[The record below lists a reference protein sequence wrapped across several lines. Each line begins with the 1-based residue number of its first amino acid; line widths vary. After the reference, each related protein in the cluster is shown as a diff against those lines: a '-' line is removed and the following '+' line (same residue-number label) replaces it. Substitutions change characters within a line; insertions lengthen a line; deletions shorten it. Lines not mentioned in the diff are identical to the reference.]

1 MGRRDRGRPPAGLL
15 RRPADD
21 AAVAPVR
28 RAARRP
34 LRPDRHVRG
43 SGHGRHR
50 DLGEPELGR
59 GGEVTAAVFENE
71 VVTGAKVRFLPLP
84 GLSGEFALIT
94 LDNGHDHTRPSTFG
108 PGGLASL
115 DAALDEIGDHSP
127 APVAIAVTGK
137 PFIFAVGADLSGV
150 PSVTDAATAR
160 EIAETGHRVFRRL
173 KDSAIPTFAFVNGV
187 ALGGGLELA
196 LHCQFR
202 TISAGAMVAFPEVFL
217 GLVPGW
223 GGTQLL
229 PNLIG
234 IDPAVTV
241 IVENAQAQNK
251 MTPAPK
257 AAKLGIAD
265 AVLEPADF
273 LERSLEWA
281 VGVLSGSMTVARPD
295 VDTAAWDDAIARAR
309 QIVAARTRNASPGAV
324 RAVELLDLARNG
336 VAGEAFTAG
345 TAAEDDALTDLLM
358 SDPLRASLYSFDLVN
373 KRAKRPAGAPD
384 TSLARTVG
392 KVGVVG
398 AGLMA
403 SQLAMLFVRQ
413 LKVPVVLTDIDQAR
427 GDKGGAYV
435 HGELDKLAARG
446 RLNQDKLNQLKGLV
460 TGSLSKDVFAD
471 ADLVIEAVFE
481 EMSVKQQVF
490 AEVGAVVSPECVLA
504 TNTSALSVTAMAS
517 ELEHPERVVGLH
529 FFNPVAVLPLLEVV
543 RAEQTDDATLAT
555 AFAVGKALKKSCVLV
570 ADAPAFVVNRLLTR
584 FLGEVTA
591 SVEQGTPVA
600 VADRALDPLGLPM
613 TPFELLTLVGPP
625 VALHVAERM
634 HEAFPDRF
642 AVGEGL
648 KRMVEL
654 GKTSVY
660 SEPGV
665 VDPELAGIDA
675 GDSPLTEEQVRAD
688 AVNAL
693 AQEIRLMLDEGVVQA
708 VQDIDLCMI
717 LGAGWPFWLGGISP
731 YLDRAGVSTA
741 VIGKRFLPQGIAGL
755 PA

>member
-1 MGRRDRGRPPAGLL
+1 M
-15 RRPADD
+15 
-21 AAVAPVR
+21 
-28 RAARRP
+28 
-34 LRPDRHVRG
+34 
-43 SGHGRHR
+43 
-50 DLGEPELGR
+50 
-59 GGEVTAAVFENE
+59 TAVFDNE
-71 VVTGAKVRFLPLP
+71 VVTAARVRYLRVP
-84 GLSGEFALIT
+84 GLAGEIALVT

-115 DAALDEIGDHSP
+115 DAALDEIAAHTP
-127 APVAIAVTGK
+127 APAAIAVTGK
-137 PFIFAVGADLSGV
+137 PFVFAVGADLSGV
-150 PSVTDAATAR
+150 PAIASAADAR

-173 KDSAIPTFAFVNGV
+173 KDSAIPTFAFVNGA

-196 LHCQFR
+196 LHCHHR
-202 TISAGAMVAFPEVFL
+202 TIATTAVVAFPEAFL

-241 IVENAQAQNK
+241 IVENALAQNK
-251 MTPAPK
+251 LTPGPK

-265 AVLEPADF
+265 ALFEPADF

-281 VGVLSGSMTVARPD
+281 VGVLTGDGTVSRPE
-295 VDTAAWDDAIARAR
+295 VDRSAWDDGIARAR
-309 QIVAARTRNASPGAV
+309 AIVAGRTRNASPGAL
-324 RAVELLDLARNG
+324 RTVELLDLARSG
-336 VAGEAFTAG
+336 VDGEAFTAG
-345 TAAEDDALTDLLM
+345 TAAEDEALTELLM
-358 SDPLRASLYSFDLVN
+358 SDELRASLYSFDLVN

-384 TSLARTVG
+384 RKLARKVT

-403 SQLAMLFVRQ
+403 SQLALLFVRR
-413 LKVPVVLTDIDQAR
+413 LEVPVVLTDIDQAR
-427 GDKGGAYV
+427 VDKGVGYV
-435 HGELDKLAARG
+435 RTQLEGLAARG
-446 RLNQDKLNQLKGLV
+446 RLSSDRLNRLTGLV
-460 TGSLSKDVFAD
+460 TGALDKTAFAD

-490 AEVGAVVSPECVLA
+490 AEVEAVVSPECVLA
-504 TNTSALSVTAMAS
+504 TNTSALSVSEMAS
-517 ELEHPERVVGLH
+517 KLEHPERVVGLH

-555 AFAVGKALKKSCVLV
+555 AFAVGKALQKSCVLV

-642 AVGEGL
+642 TVGAGL
-648 KRMVEL
+648 RRMVEL
-654 GKTSVY
+654 GKSSVY
-660 SEPGV
+660 SGPGV
-665 VDPELAGIDA
+665 VDPELEGIDA
-675 GDSPLTEEQVRAD
+675 GDSPLTEQQVCERA
-688 AVNAL
+688 VEAL

-717 LGAGWPFWLGGISP
+717 LGAGWPFWLGGISAH
-731 YLDRAGVSTA
+731 LDRAGVSEKVT
-741 VIGKRFLPQGIAGL
+741 GSRFLPRGVASL

>member
-1 MGRRDRGRPPAGLL
+1 M
-15 RRPADD
+15 
-21 AAVAPVR
+21 
-28 RAARRP
+28 
-34 LRPDRHVRG
+34 
-43 SGHGRHR
+43 
-50 DLGEPELGR
+50 
-59 GGEVTAAVFENE
+59 TTAVFEDE
-71 VVTGAKVRFLPLP
+71 VVTAAKVRFLSLP

-115 DAALDEIGDHSP
+115 DAALDEIAARSP
-127 APVAIAVTGK
+127 APLAIGVTGK

-150 PSVTDAATAR
+150 PSVTDAGTAR
-160 EIAETGHRVFRRL
+160 EIAGTGHRVFRRL
-173 KDSAIPTFAFVNGV
+173 KDSSIPTFSFVNGV

-196 LHCQFR
+196 LHCRYR
-202 TISAGAMVAFPEVFL
+202 TIASTAMVAFPEVFL

-241 IVENAQAQNK
+241 VVENALAQNK

-257 AAKLGIAD
+257 AAELGIAD

-281 VGVLSGSMTVARPD
+281 VGVLGGDVTVPRPD

-309 QIVAARTRNASPGAV
+309 AIVAGRTRDASPGAV
-324 RAVELLDLARNG
+324 RAVELLDLARDG
-336 VAGEAFTAG
+336 AEGEAFTAG

-384 TSLARTVG
+384 RSLARKVT

-427 GDKGGAYV
+427 VDNGVAYV
-435 HGELDKLAARG
+435 HGELDKLAQRD
-446 RLNQDKLNQLKGLV
+446 RLNQDKLNHLKGLV

-490 AEVGAVVSPECVLA
+490 AEVEAIVSPECVLA
-504 TNTSALSVTAMAS
+504 TNTSALSVTEMAS
-517 ELEHPERVVGLH
+517 KLEHPERVVGLH

-555 AFAVGKALKKSCVLV
+555 AFSVGRSLKKSCVLV

-642 AVGEGL
+642 FVGEGL
-648 KRMVEL
+648 RKMVEL
-654 GKTSVY
+654 GKSSVY

-665 VDPELAGIDA
+665 VDPELEGIGYGSPTHPD
-675 GDSPLTEEQVRAD
+675 PLTEEQVRER
-688 AVNAL
+688 AVEAL

-708 VQDIDLCMI
+708 VQDIDLCML
-717 LGAGWPFWLGGISP
+717 LGAGWPFWLGGISA
-731 YLDRAGVSTA
+731 YLDRTGVSERVT
-741 VIGKRFLPQGIAGL
+741 GQRFLPRGVASL

>member
-1 MGRRDRGRPPAGLL
+1 VTT
-15 RRPADD
+15 
-21 AAVAPVR
+21 AV
-28 RAARRP
+28 
-34 LRPDRHVRG
+34 L
-43 SGHGRHR
+43 
-50 DLGEPELGR
+50 
-59 GGEVTAAVFENE
+59 ENE
-71 VVTGAKVRFLPLP
+71 VVTSAKVRFLQHP
-84 GLSGEFALIT
+84 GLAGEIALIT

-115 DAALDEIGDHSP
+115 DAALDEIAAHTP
-127 APVAIAVTGK
+127 APAAIAVTGK
-137 PFIFAVGADLSGV
+137 PFVFAVGADLSGV
-150 PSVTDAATAR
+150 PSIADAATAR
-160 EIAETGHRVFRRL
+160 TIAETGHRVFRRL
-173 KDSAIPTFAFVNGV
+173 KDSSVPTFAFVNGV

-196 LHCQFR
+196 LHCHYR
-202 TISAGAMVAFPEVFL
+202 TISGTAAVAFPEAFL

-241 IVENAQAQNK
+241 IVENALAQNK
-251 MTPAPK
+251 MTAAPK
-257 AAKLGIAD
+257 AADLGIAD
-265 AVLEPADF
+265 ALFEPADF

-281 VGVLSGSMTVARPD
+281 VGVLDGSVQVSRPEID
-295 VDTAAWDDAIARAR
+295 RSAWDDAIARAR
-309 QIVAARTRNASPGAV
+309 GIVAARTRNASPGAV
-324 RAVELLDLARNG
+324 RTVELLDLARNG
-336 VAGEAFTAG
+336 VDGEAFTAG
-345 TAAEDDALTDLLM
+345 TAAEDDALTELLM

-384 TSLARTVG
+384 RKLARPVT

-413 LKVPVVLTDIDQAR
+413 LTVPVVLTDIDQAR
-427 GDKGGAYV
+427 VDKGVAYV
-435 HGELDKLAARG
+435 HGELEKLAQRG
-446 RLNQDKLNQLKGLV
+446 RLDQDKLNRLKGLV

-490 AEVGAVVSPECVLA
+490 SEVEAVVSDTCVLA
-504 TNTSALSVTAMAS
+504 TNTSALSVTEMAS
-517 ELEHPERVVGLH
+517 KLEHPERVVGLH

-555 AFAVGKALKKSCVLV
+555 AFAVGRTLKKSCVLV

-591 SVEQGTPVA
+591 AVEQGTPVA
-600 VADRALDPLGLPM
+600 VAEKALDPLGLPM
-613 TPFELLTLVGPP
+613 TPFELLSLVGPA

-648 KRMVEL
+648 RKIVEL
-654 GKTSVY
+654 GRSSVFV
-660 SEPGV
+660 EPGV
-665 VDPELAGIDA
+665 VDPELADA
-675 GDSPLTEEQVRAD
+675 FTGEDPLSEEQVHDRA
-688 AVNAL
+688 VEAL

-717 LGAGWPFWLGGISP
+717 LGAGWPFWLGGISA
-731 YLDRAGVSTA
+731 YLDRTGVSEKVT
-741 VIGKRFLPQGIAGL
+741 GSRFLPEGVASL

>member
-1 MGRRDRGRPPAGLL
+1 MT
-15 RRPADD
+15 
-21 AAVAPVR
+21 
-28 RAARRP
+28 
-34 LRPDRHVRG
+34 
-43 SGHGRHR
+43 S
-50 DLGEPELGR
+50 
-59 GGEVTAAVFENE
+59 VFENE
-71 VVTGAKVRFLPLP
+71 VVTAARVRYLRVP
-84 GLSGEFALIT
+84 GLAGEIALIT

-115 DAALDEIGDHSP
+115 DAALDEVAAHTP
-127 APVAIAVTGK
+127 APAAIAVTGK
-137 PFIFAVGADLSGV
+137 PFVFAVGADLSGV
-150 PSVTDAATAR
+150 PAVTSPDQAR

-173 KDSAIPTFAFVNGV
+173 KDSAVPTFAFVNGV

-196 LHCQFR
+196 LHCHHR
-202 TISAGAMVAFPEVFL
+202 TIASTALVAFPEVFL

-241 IVENAQAQNK
+241 VVENALAQNT
-251 MTPAPK
+251 MTK
-257 AAKLGIAD
+257 ARRAAELGIAD
-265 AVLEPADF
+265 AVFEPADF

-281 VGVLSGSMTVARPD
+281 AGVLVGDVTVQRPA
-295 VDTAAWDDAIARAR
+295 VDRAAWDGAIERAR
-309 QIVAARTRNASPGAV
+309 GIVAARTRDASPGAL
-324 RAVELLDLARNG
+324 RAVELLDLARSG
-336 VAGEAFTAG
+336 VEGEAFTAG

-358 SDPLRASLYSFDLVN
+358 SDELRASLYAFDLVN

-384 TSLARTVG
+384 RKLARKVT

-403 SQLAMLFVRQ
+403 SQLALLLVRQ
-413 LKVPVVLTDIDQAR
+413 LEVPVVLTDVDQAR
-427 GDKGGAYV
+427 VDKGVAYV
-435 HGELDKLAARG
+435 RGELEKLAGRG
-446 RLNQDKLNQLKGLV
+446 RLSPDRLNRLTGLV
-460 TGSLSKDVFAD
+460 SGSLDKAAFAD

-490 AEVGAVVSPECVLA
+490 AEVEAVVSAECVLA
-504 TNTSALSVTAMAS
+504 TNTSALSVTEMAS
-517 ELEHPERVVGLH
+517 KLEHPERVVGLH

-555 AFAVGKALKKSCVLV
+555 AFAVGKSLKKSCVLT

-591 SVEQGTPVA
+591 AVEQGTPVA

-613 TPFELLTLVGPP
+613 SPFDLLTLVGPP

-665 VDPELAGIDA
+665 VDPDLEGIDA
-675 GDSPLTEEQVRAD
+675 GDSPLTEEQVRD
-688 AVNAL
+688 RAVRAL
-693 AQEIRLMLDEGVVQA
+693 AEEVRLMLDEGVVQA
-708 VQDIDLCMI
+708 VQDIDLCML
-717 LGAGWPFWLGGISP
+717 LGAGWPFWLGGISA
-731 YLDRAGVSTA
+731 YLDRSGVSEA
-741 VIGKRFLPQGIAGL
+741 VTGRRFLPQGVASL

>member
-1 MGRRDRGRPPAGLL
+1 VS
-15 RRPADD
+15 
-21 AAVAPVR
+21 AVVE
-28 RAARRP
+28 
-34 LRPDRHVRG
+34 DEV
-43 SGHGRHR
+43 
-50 DLGEPELGR
+50 
-59 GGEVTAAVFENE
+59 VTAAH
-71 VVTGAKVRFLPLP
+71 VRYLSVP
-84 GLSGEFALIT
+84 GLDGELALIT

-115 DAALDEIGDHSP
+115 DAALDQIAAHSP
-127 APVAIAVTGK
+127 APVAIGVTGK

-150 PSVTDAATAR
+150 PSITSTAEAR

-173 KDSAIPTFAFVNGV
+173 KDAGVPTFAFVNG
-187 ALGGGLELA
+187 AAMGGGLEVA
-196 LHCQFR
+196 LHCDYR
-202 TISAGAMVAFPEVFL
+202 TIASTAVVAFPEVFL

-241 IVENAQAQNK
+241 IVENALSQNT
-251 MTPAPK
+251 MTPGPK

-265 AVLEPADF
+265 AVFEPADF

-281 VGVLSGSMTVARPD
+281 VGVLSGDVAVSRPD
-295 VDTAAWDDAIARAR
+295 VDRSAWDDAVARAR
-309 QIVAARTRNASPGAV
+309 QIVQARTRGASPGAL

-336 VAGEAFTAG
+336 VDGGPHDDAFTAG
-345 TAAEDDALTDLLM
+345 TAAEDEALAELLM
-358 SDPLRASLYSFDLVN
+358 SDELRAGLYSFDLIT

-384 TSLARTVG
+384 TSLARTVT

-403 SQLAMLFVRQ
+403 SQLGLLFVQR
-413 LKVPVVLTDIDQAR
+413 LEVPVVLTDIDQAR
-427 GDKGGAYV
+427 VDKGIAYV
-435 HGELDKLAARG
+435 HGELDKLALRG
-446 RLNQDKLNQLKGLV
+446 RLSPDRLNRLKGLV
-460 TGSLSKDVFAD
+460 SGALDKAAFAD

-490 AEVGAVVSPECVLA
+490 AEVEAVVSPECVLA
-504 TNTSALSVTAMAS
+504 TNTSALPVTEMAS
-517 ELEHPERVVGLH
+517 KLEHPERVVGLH

-543 RAEQTDDATLAT
+543 RAERTDDATLAT

-584 FLGEVTA
+584 FLGEITSA
-591 SVEQGTPVA
+591 VEQGTPVA

-642 AVGEGL
+642 SVGEGL

-654 GKTSVY
+654 GKASVY

-665 VDPELAGIDA
+665 VDPELEGIDS
-675 GDSPLTEEQVRAD
+675 GDSPLTEEQVRTN
-688 AVNAL
+688 AVDAL

-708 VQDIDLCMI
+708 VQDVDLCML
-717 LGAGWPFWLGGISP
+717 LGAGWPFWLGGISA
-731 YLDRAGVSTA
+731 YLDRTGVAERVTGS
-741 VIGKRFLPQGIAGL
+741 RFLPKGVASL
-755 PA
+755 PG

>member
-1 MGRRDRGRPPAGLL
+1 
-15 RRPADD
+15 
-21 AAVAPVR
+21 
-28 RAARRP
+28 
-34 LRPDRHVRG
+34 
-43 SGHGRHR
+43 
-50 DLGEPELGR
+50 
-59 GGEVTAAVFENE
+59 VTAVFEDE
-71 VVTGAKVRFLPLP
+71 VVTQAHVRYVRLP
-84 GLSGEFALIT
+84 GLAGEIALIT

-115 DAALDEIGDHSP
+115 DAAMNEIEAHSP
-127 APVAIAVTGK
+127 APVAIALTGK

-150 PSVTDAATAR
+150 PSIASADDAR

-173 KDSAIPTFAFVNGV
+173 KDAPVPTFAFVNGA
-187 ALGGGLELA
+187 ALGGGLEVA
-196 LHCQFR
+196 LHCSYR
-202 TISAGAMVAFPEVFL
+202 TIATTAVVAFPEVFL

-241 IVENAQAQNK
+241 IVENALAQNT
-251 MTPAPK
+251 MTPGPK

-265 AVLEPADF
+265 AVFEPADF

-281 VGVLSGSMTVARPD
+281 AGVLGGDVAVERPP
-295 VDTAAWDDAIARAR
+295 VDRSAWDDAIARAR
-309 QIVAARTRNASPGAV
+309 QVVQARTRNASPGAL
-324 RAVELLDLARNG
+324 RAVELLDLARAG
-336 VAGEAFTAG
+336 VDGEAFTAG
-345 TAAEDDALTDLLM
+345 TAAEDTALAELLM
-358 SDPLRASLYSFDLVN
+358 SDELRASLYSFDLVN

-384 TSLARTVG
+384 KGLARKIT

-403 SQLAMLFVRQ
+403 SQLALLFVRR
-413 LKVPVVLTDIDQAR
+413 LEVPVVLTDIDQAR
-427 GDKGGAYV
+427 VDKGVGYV
-435 HGELDKLAARG
+435 HGELDKLASRR
-446 RLNQDKLNQLKGLV
+446 RLSADALNRLKGLV
-460 TGSLSKDVFAD
+460 TGALDKAAFGD

-481 EMSVKQQVF
+481 ELSVKQQVF
-490 AEVGAVVSPECVLA
+490 AEVEAVVSAECVLA
-504 TNTSALSVTAMAS
+504 TNTSALSVTEMAAK
-517 ELEHPERVVGLH
+517 LQHPERVVGLH

-543 RAEQTDDATLAT
+543 RAEQTHDATLAT

-584 FLGEVTA
+584 FLGEITSA
-591 SVEQGTPVA
+591 VERGTPVA

-648 KRMVEL
+648 RKMVEL

-665 VDPELAGIDA
+665 VDPDLAGIDA
-675 GDSPLTEEQVRAD
+675 GDSPQTEEQVRVA
-688 AVNAL
+688 AERAL
-693 AQEIRLMLDEGVVQA
+693 AEEIGLMLDEGVVQA
-708 VQDIDLCMI
+708 VQDIDLCML

-731 YLDRAGVSTA
+731 HLDRTGVSEA
-741 VIGKRFLPQGIAGL
+741 VRGSRFLPPGVASL

>member
-1 MGRRDRGRPPAGLL
+1 M
-15 RRPADD
+15 
-21 AAVAPVR
+21 
-28 RAARRP
+28 
-34 LRPDRHVRG
+34 
-43 SGHGRHR
+43 
-50 DLGEPELGR
+50 
-59 GGEVTAAVFENE
+59 TAVFENE
-71 VVTGAKVRFLPLP
+71 VVTTARVRYLRVP
-84 GLSGEFALIT
+84 GLAGEIALVT

-115 DAALDEIGDHSP
+115 DAALDEIAAHTP
-127 APVAIAVTGK
+127 APTAIAVTGK
-137 PFIFAVGADLSGV
+137 PFVFAVGADLSGV
-150 PSVTDAATAR
+150 PAITSAADAR

-173 KDSAIPTFAFVNGV
+173 KDSTIPTFAFVNGA

-196 LHCQFR
+196 LHCHHR
-202 TISAGAMVAFPEVFL
+202 TIATTAVVAFPEVFL

-229 PNLIG
+229 PDLIG

-241 IVENAQAQNK
+241 VVENALAQNTV
-251 MTPAPK
+251 TPGPK
-257 AAKLGIAD
+257 AARLGIAD
-265 AVLEPADF
+265 AVFEPADF

-281 VGVLSGSMTVARPD
+281 VGVLGGSVAVSRPE
-295 VDTAAWDDAIARAR
+295 VDRWAWDAAIERAR
-309 QIVAARTRNASPGAV
+309 GIVAARTRNASPGAL
-324 RAVELLDLARNG
+324 RAVELLDLARHG
-336 VAGEAFTAG
+336 VDGEAFTSG
-345 TAAEDDALTDLLM
+345 TAAEDQALADLLT
-358 SDPLRASLYSFDLVN
+358 SDELRASLYAFDLVN

-384 TSLARTVG
+384 RSLAREVT

-403 SQLAMLFVRQ
+403 SQLALLAVRR
-413 LKVPVVLTDIDQAR
+413 LEVPVVLTDVDQAR
-427 GDKGGAYV
+427 VDKGVAYV
-435 HGELDKLAARG
+435 HGELAKLAQRG
-446 RLNQDKLNQLKGLV
+446 RLSADRLNRLTGLV
-460 TGSLSKDVFAD
+460 SGALDKAAFAD

-490 AEVGAVVSPECVLA
+490 AEVEAVVSPECVLA
-504 TNTSALSVTAMAS
+504 TNTSALSVTEMAS
-517 ELEHPERVVGLH
+517 KLEDPERVVGLH

-543 RAEQTDDATLAT
+543 RAEHTDDATLAT
-555 AFAVGKALKKSCVLV
+555 ALAVGKALGKSCVLV

-584 FLGEVTA
+584 FLGEITSA
-591 SVEQGTPVA
+591 VEQGTPVA

-648 KRMVEL
+648 RRMVEL

-665 VDPELAGIDA
+665 VDPDLAGIDA
-675 GDSPLTEEQVRAD
+675 GDSPLTEEQVRER
-688 AVNAL
+688 AVTAV

-708 VQDIDLCMI
+708 VQDVDLCML
-717 LGAGWPFWLGGISP
+717 LGAGWPFWLGGISA
-731 YLDRAGVSTA
+731 YLDRAGVSERVT
-741 VIGKRFLPQGIAGL
+741 GSRFLPRGVAGL

>member
-1 MGRRDRGRPPAGLL
+1 
-15 RRPADD
+15 
-21 AAVAPVR
+21 
-28 RAARRP
+28 
-34 LRPDRHVRG
+34 
-43 SGHGRHR
+43 
-50 DLGEPELGR
+50 
-59 GGEVTAAVFENE
+59 VTTIFDNE
-71 VVTGAKVRFLPLP
+71 VVTAAKVRYLRVP
-84 GLSGEFALIT
+84 GLTGEFALIT

-115 DAALDEIGDHSP
+115 DAALDEIAAHTP
-127 APVAIAVTGK
+127 APAAIAVTGK
-137 PFIFAVGADLSGV
+137 PFVFAVGADLSGV
-150 PSVTDAATAR
+150 PSITSAADARA
-160 EIAETGHRVFRRL
+160 IAETGHRVFRRL
-173 KDSAIPTFAFVNGV
+173 KDSAVPTFAFLNGA

-196 LHCQFR
+196 LHCRYR
-202 TISAGAMVAFPEVFL
+202 TIATTSVVAFPEAFL

-241 IVENAQAQNK
+241 IVENALAQNR
-251 MTPAPK
+251 MTPGPK

-265 AVLEPADF
+265 AVFEPADF

-281 VGVLSGSMTVARPD
+281 VGVLDGEVTVPRPE
-295 VDTAAWDDAIARAR
+295 VDRSAWDDGIARAR
-309 QIVAARTRNASPGAV
+309 AIVAGRTRNASPGAL
-324 RAVELLDLARNG
+324 RTVELLDLARNG
-336 VAGEAFTAG
+336 VDGEAFTAG
-345 TAAEDDALTDLLM
+345 TAAEDEALADLLM
-358 SDPLRASLYSFDLVN
+358 SDELRASLYSFDLVN
-373 KRAKRPAGAPD
+373 KRARRPAGAPD
-384 TSLARTVG
+384 RKLARTVT

-403 SQLAMLFVRQ
+403 SQLALLFVRR
-413 LKVPVVLTDIDQAR
+413 LEVPVVLTDIEQAR
-427 GDKGGAYV
+427 VDKGVGYV
-435 HGELDKLAARG
+435 HSQLDELAQRG
-446 RLNQDKLNQLKGLV
+446 RLSPDRLNRLKGLV
-460 TGSLSKDVFAD
+460 TGSLSKAVFAD

-490 AEVGAVVSPECVLA
+490 SDVEAVVSDTCVLA
-504 TNTSALSVTAMAS
+504 TNTSALSVTEMAS
-517 ELEHPERVVGLH
+517 KLEHPERVVGLH

-543 RAEQTDDATLAT
+543 RAERTDDATLAT
-555 AFAVGKALKKSCVLV
+555 AFAVGKQLEKSCVLV

-584 FLGEVTA
+584 FLGEVTSA
-591 SVEQGTPVA
+591 VEQGTPVA

-648 KRMVEL
+648 RRMVEL
-654 GKTSVY
+654 GKSSVY

-665 VDPELAGIDA
+665 VDADLAGIDA
-675 GDSPLTEEQVRAD
+675 GDAPLTEEQVRER
-688 AVNAL
+688 AVDAL

-717 LGAGWPFWLGGISP
+717 LGAGWPFWLGGISA
-731 YLDRAGVSTA
+731 YLDREGVSEQVT
-741 VIGKRFLPQGIAGL
+741 GSRFLPRGVASL
-755 PA
+755 PARGH

>member
-1 MGRRDRGRPPAGLL
+1 M
-15 RRPADD
+15 
-21 AAVAPVR
+21 
-28 RAARRP
+28 
-34 LRPDRHVRG
+34 
-43 SGHGRHR
+43 
-50 DLGEPELGR
+50 
-59 GGEVTAAVFENE
+59 TAVFENE
-71 VVTGAKVRFLPLP
+71 VVTAAKVRYLRVP
-84 GLSGEFALIT
+84 GPAGEIALIT

-108 PGGLASL
+108 PGGLAAL
-115 DAALDEIGDHSP
+115 DAALDEIAAHAP
-127 APVAIAVTGK
+127 APAAIAVTGK
-137 PFIFAVGADLSGV
+137 PFVFAVGADLSGV
-150 PSVTDAATAR
+150 PAITSAADAR

-173 KDSAIPTFAFVNGV
+173 KDSTIPTFAFVNGA

-196 LHCQFR
+196 LHCHHR
-202 TISAGAMVAFPEVFL
+202 TVATTAVVAFPEAFL

-241 IVENAQAQNK
+241 IVENALAQNK
-251 MTPAPK
+251 VTSGPR
-257 AAKLGIAD
+257 AATLGIAD
-265 AVLEPADF
+265 ALFEPADF

-281 VGVLSGSMTVARPD
+281 VGVLTGEGTVSRPEID
-295 VDTAAWDDAIARAR
+295 RSASDDGIARAR
-309 QIVAARTRNASPGAV
+309 AIVAGRTRNASPGAV
-324 RAVELLDLARNG
+324 RTVELLDLARNG
-336 VAGEAFTAG
+336 VGDEAFTRG
-345 TAAEDDALTDLLM
+345 TAAEDQALADLLM
-358 SDPLRASLYSFDLVN
+358 SDELRASLYSFDLVN

-384 TSLARTVG
+384 RSLARTVS

-403 SQLAMLFVRQ
+403 SQLALLFVRR
-413 LKVPVVLTDIDQAR
+413 LEVPVVLTDIDQAR
-427 GDKGGAYV
+427 VDKGVGYV
-435 HGELDKLAARG
+435 HTQLQELAARG
-446 RLNQDKLNQLKGLV
+446 RLSSDRLNRLTGLV
-460 TGSLSKDVFAD
+460 TGALDKAAFAD

-490 AEVGAVVSPECVLA
+490 AEVEAVVSPECVLA
-504 TNTSALSVTAMAS
+504 TNTSALSVSEMAS
-517 ELEHPERVVGLH
+517 KLEHPERVVGLH

-543 RAEQTDDATLAT
+543 RAERTDDATPAT
-555 AFAVGKALKKSCVLV
+555 AFAVGKALRKSCVLV

-591 SVEQGTPVA
+591 AVEQGTSVA

-625 VALHVAERM
+625 VALHVGERM

-648 KRMVEL
+648 RRMVEL
-654 GKTSVY
+654 GRSSVY

-665 VDPELAGIDA
+665 VDPDLAGIDA
-675 GDSPLTEEQVRAD
+675 GDSPLTEEQVRER
-688 AVNAL
+688 AVEAL

-708 VQDIDLCMI
+708 VQEIDLCMI
-717 LGAGWPFWLGGISP
+717 LGAGWPFWLGGISA
-731 YLDRAGVSTA
+731 YLDRAGVSERVT
-741 VIGKRFLPQGIAGL
+741 GSRFLPRGVASL